1 MKNLLFFLSVVLL
14 LSGCKNEVIQPPKK
28 LIEEDKMVEIIYD
41 LALLEAM
48 RSQPHTLDGG
58 SQKTVINP
66 KNYIYKKYSIDSLQF
81 AESNHYY
88 ASDIG
93 NYKKM
98 YENVRQRIE
107 AQQKQAEALAKKSM
121 ATEPIVPAKAN
132 ADTPQ
137 VK

>member
-1 MKNLLFFLSVVLL
+1 MKNILLFLGFVLL
-14 LSGCKNEVIQPPKK
+14 LSGCKNEVMQPPQK
-28 LIEEDKMVEIIYD
+28 LIEEDKMVDIIYD

-48 RSQPHTLDGG
+48 RSQPQDLDGKM
-58 SQKTVINP
+58 KTIINP
-66 KNYIYKKYSIDSLQF
+66 KTYIYKKYSIDSLQF

-98 YENVRQRIE
+98 YDKVKQRIE
-107 AQQKQAEALAKKSM
+107 QQQKQADALAKKSM
-121 ATEPIVPAKAN
+121 AAEPIAPAKPNAN
-132 ADTPQ
+132 APQ